1 MLKKH
6 KSCISYCLQN
16 SYNAFIL
23 YLYLYLSFLNLYVL
37 IYIDIVP
44 IAIDEC
50 LKRLETLSTT
60 ELPLDSKANCD
71 FQVRNFFEIAETFN
85 FVYDYTF
92 FCALSPAIRD
102 QWARKMADLVVP
114 GGLLMTLIFPIRPG
128 DDGVKGPPHAV
139 SSVEVFWLI
148 VYNFCIASIF
158 IRNY

>member
-1 MLKKH
+1 MHL
-6 KSCISYCLQN
+6 
-16 SYNAFIL
+16 F
-23 YLYLYLSFLNLYVL
+23 NLYNYIYL
-37 IYIDIVP
+37 FIYIYIDIVP

-50 LKRLETLSTT
+50 LKRLETLSIT

-85 FVYDYTF
+85 FIYDYTF

-102 QWARKMADLVVP
+102 QWALKMADLVVP

-139 SSVEVFWLI
+139 SSVEVF
-148 VYNFCIASIF
+148 
-158 IRNY
+158 